1 MAKKSKAKMLDGQED
16 MILPDANRAIGDIY
30 EEIRDVYLS
39 DDRPWV
45 IGYSGG
51 KDSTTSLQSL

>member
-1 MAKKSKAKMLDGQED
+1 MVKKSKSKTLDGQEE
-16 MILPDANRAIGDIY
+16 IVLPDSGRTIANIY
-30 EEIRDVYLS
+30 DEIREVYLS

-51 KDSTTSLQSL
+51 KDSTT